1 MVVIMNLF
9 VLMVV
14 LSPFTAVI
22 PGIYGIYILYKK
34 KAEVLKNYLT
44 VSLMLLFLCFFLSGV
59 VNASI
64 LSVCGSF
71 LLLIYIGIA
80 ILSQKYF
87 VTQKRVNDVLRL
99 LLKLSSLTALIGIV
113 EKIVFIFNGKENH
126 RIFSTYGNPNMT
138 GAWFGSM
145 ILIAMFL
152 KDGHSD
158 KTENKKLNLLL
169 VLMTVALLLTESTG
183 AFIALLSSMGAY
195 FLVDKNRET
204 KKSIIMIMTIIFVI
218 VSFVFFQR
226 SINSITV
233 IDELRTSFSS
243 RYDIWFGSVEMFLI
257 KPLLGWGAL
266 GTLEHGIDF
275 MYNNGNVIHSHN
287 IWLTFLVSGGI
298 LAFSIYI
305 FVKIKIFKDLLI
317 IYIRYDHYV
326 CLLTALNVMVI
337 IQGLVDCSL
346 YAPQLGVLFIAAN
359 SILYNISNGRVKES
373 NNGKEK
379 EVENDK
385 KNMIAN

>member
-1 MVVIMNLF
+1 MNLF

-152 KDGHSD
+152 KESHSD

-226 SINSITV
+226 RINSITV

-243 RYDIWFGSVEMFLI
+243 RYDIWFGSAEMFLI

-298 LAFSIYI
+298 LAFSIYLFI
-305 FVKIKIFKDLLI
+305 KLKIFSDLLR
-317 IYIRYDHYV
+317 IYKKYDHYV

-379 EVENDK
+379 EVENYK